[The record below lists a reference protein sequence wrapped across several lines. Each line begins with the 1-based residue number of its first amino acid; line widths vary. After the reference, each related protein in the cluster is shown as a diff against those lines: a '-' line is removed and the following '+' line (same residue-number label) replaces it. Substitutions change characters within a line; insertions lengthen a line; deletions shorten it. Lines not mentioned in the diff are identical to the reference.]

1 MLPTSTLMPQNRLII
16 SLSLLFLLSFAALPA
31 HADHIHF
38 LSHNNA
44 GWFDQDL
51 TALTNASLPNSPTG
65 VAAFSTTGNNQLH
78 VYYSATDQHVHEL
91 FFNNTSW
98 SDQDLTAVTRG
109 PLSLGLG
116 GISGFAIGQQLHV
129 FYLGNDLH
137 VHQLFFNT
145 ATWVDQDITTVA
157 NGPVTDF
164 NSLVAFPTVPNN
176 HFHVFYLA
184 NNSNDIHELNFNGTN
199 WTDQNLRT
207 IAHQE
212 PAAGGWMAGFAT
224 GNQQHLFFAAFSP
237 KDKLHLA
244 HLFFNNSKWV
254 NQDVSA
260 KVHGLPLSPSAG
272 ITAFAVTA
280 GQLEAYGVTN
290 DFDVHQFTL
299 KNNTWTDEDL
309 TGLAGQQ
316 DFSIGGM
323 VAYRTT
329 PNNQFHLFYPPNDI
343 DQLSFNGTIWSDIDL
358 TTLTGGG
365 IPNGKG
371 GMAGFAIKNL
381 QYAFYVAQ

>member
-1 MLPTSTLMPQNRLII
+1 MLRRTTLMPQSGLRI
-16 SLSLLFLLSFAALPA
+16 SLSLLFLLSLTILPA
-31 HADHIHF
+31 HADRIHF
-38 LSHNNA
+38 LSHNGA

-51 TALTNASLPNSPTG
+51 TALTNANLPNPATG
-65 VAAFSTTGNNQLH
+65 ITALSTTGNNRLH
-78 VYYSATDQHVHEL
+78 VFYATTDQHVHQL
-91 FFNNTSW
+91 SFNNTNW
-98 SDQDLTAVTRG
+98 SDQDLTAVTGG
-109 PLSLGLG
+109 PLSLGFG
-116 GISGFAIGQQLHV
+116 GISGFAIGQRLHV

-137 VHQLFFNT
+137 VHQLFFNN
-145 ATWVDQDITTVA
+145 ATWVDQDITALA
-157 NGPVTDF
+157 NGTVTDF
-164 NSLVAFPTVPNN
+164 NSLVAFPTVPDN
-176 HFHVFYLA
+176 HLHVFYLA
-184 NNSNDIHELNFNGTN
+184 NSSNDIHELNFNGST
-199 WTDQNLRT
+199 WSDQNLRT

-212 PAAGGWMAGFAT
+212 PAARGWMAGFAT

-244 HLFFNNSKWV
+244 HLFFSNSKWV
-254 NQDVSA
+254 NQNVSA
-260 KVHGLPLSPSAG
+260 KVHGLPLSPAAG

-323 VAYRTT
+323 VAFRTT

-343 DQLSFNGTIWSDIDL
+343 DQLFFNGSIWSDIDL